1 MARPRRWLAA
11 LALAV
16 VGTASPGLARA
27 WAPAQPSSAAD
38 VDDAVADPPT
48 ALGPRIVAP
57 RLAPDLGGARSP
69 ASASGLGLSR
79 LVDGRYAY
87 TDPGH
92 RFVARIEPDG
102 SVRFADRWRRVDDR
116 TAGKRKPERG
126 RAGGVPSEGLL
137 RATDPFGGAQVPG
150 PAEWALR
157 ARGHDPTA
165 SAKAAWL
172 DRTAEFRARLAV
184 AWQRD
189 LLRTQLSALPER
201 LDALWADDA
210 RTVAQRRARLFAQ
223 WDECL
228 EPVKVTVKTKAS
240 TPILLRDRTRAA
252 AEARDIIERFVRDKL
267 PAGSPDAYTD
277 AELSALNAGRDSRE
291 RFEPY
296 RDASPETSESPT

>member
-1 MARPRRWLAA
+1 MRRPRRSLAA
-11 LALAV
+11 LAV
-16 VGTASPGLARA
+16 VATACPGLAHA
-27 WAPAQPSSAAD
+27 WAPAQVPAAAD
-38 VDDAVADPPT
+38 VPVDDPPA

-57 RLAPDLGGARSP
+57 RLAPDLSGARTP
-69 ASASGLGLSR
+69 ASAAGLGLSR

-92 RFVARIEPDG
+92 RFVARIEADG

-116 TAGKRKPERG
+116 KRGKHKTERG
-126 RAGGVPSEGLL
+126 RAGGVPPEGLL
-137 RATDPFGGAQVPG
+137 RASDPFGGAQVPG
-150 PAEWALR
+150 PAEWAMR
-157 ARGHDPTA
+157 VRGHDPTA

-172 DRTAEFRARLAV
+172 ERTAEFRARLAI

-201 LDALWADDA
+201 LEALWADDA

-228 EPVKVTVKTKAS
+228 DPVKVTVKTKAS
-240 TPILLRDRTRAA
+240 APILLRDRRRAA

-267 PAGSPDAYTD
+267 PAGSPEAFTE
-277 AELSALNAGRDSRE
+277 AELSTFNAQRESDE
-291 RFEPY
+291 RFDPY
-296 RDASPETSESPT
+296 RDAEVATSTTAT